1 MVEPATTTPATTTPP
16 AAGGPERDVLLATKM
31 QIPRPQLWARLD
43 QGPGALGRP
52 PRDFADFAR
61 DAAGTWDAR

>member
-43 QGPGALGRP
+43 QGLGGPWPATQGLRRLRP
-52 PRDFADFAR
+52 
-61 DAAGTWDAR
+61 